1 MIRSA
6 AILLLPGL
14 LLACVQPQP
23 QPPAAAPPPAPAAAA
38 APAAAP
44 VQADRYVNIRRA
56 TCATYLGLSPD
67 DRGVATMFYIGYE
80 ANRFRTGTINVALI
94 PSIEG
99 MAQDFCAAQP
109 NRTVASAFAEAF
121 AEARRW

>member
-1 MIRSA
+1 
-6 AILLLPGL
+6 
-14 LLACVQPQP
+14 
-23 QPPAAAPPPAPAAAA
+23 
-38 APAAAP
+38 
-44 VQADRYVNIRRA
+44 
-56 TCATYLGLSPD
+56 LGLPPD

-80 ANRFRTGTINVALI
+80 ANRFRTSTINVALI

-99 MAQDFCAAQP
+99 MAVDFCAAQP